1 MTGTS
6 RPWPERALLRRAWEL
21 VVARLGGE
29 DVAWD
34 ADFSDGMPAD
44 EAEAIA
50 TVEALDPLDVLA
62 RAHAIVSREWIAGF
76 ELPRRHKCGWCVSAA
91 IAAGAGERAAWAAA
105 EVFGDLAA
113 VQRHTVSC
121 EHNPLVARLREFE
134 AAWSRG
140 PG

>member
-1 MTGTS
+1 MTGTP
-6 RPWPERALLRRAWEL
+6 RPWLERALLHRAWEL

-29 DVAWD
+29 DVAWN
-34 ADFSDGMPAD
+34 ADLSDGMPAD
-44 EAEAIA
+44 EFEAIA
-50 TVEALDPLDVLA
+50 AVEALDPLDVLA

-76 ELPRRHKCGWCVSAA
+76 ECGWCVSAA

-121 EHNPLVARLREFE
+121 EHNPLVARLRELE

>member
-1 MTGTS
+1 MTGTP
-6 RPWPERALLRRAWEL
+6 RPWPERALLHRAWEL

-29 DVAWD
+29 DVAWS
-34 ADFSDGMPAD
+34 ADLSAGMPAD
-44 EAEAIA
+44 ESEAIA
-50 TVEALDPLDVLA
+50 AVEALEPLDVLV
-62 RAHAIVSREWIAGF
+62 RAHAVVSREWIADF

-91 IAAGAGERAAWAAA
+91 IAAGAGEHAAWADA

-113 VQRHTVSC
+113 VQLHTTYC
-121 EHNPLVARLREFE
+121 LHNPLAARLRELE